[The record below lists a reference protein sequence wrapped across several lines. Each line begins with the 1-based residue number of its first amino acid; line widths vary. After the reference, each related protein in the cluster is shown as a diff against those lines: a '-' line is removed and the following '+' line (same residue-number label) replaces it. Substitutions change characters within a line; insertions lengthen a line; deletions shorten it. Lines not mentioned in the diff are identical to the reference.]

1 MRLIE
6 FASAEE
12 QLGLWR
18 IISDKVWAELKA
30 LSLQQTQA
38 AQQAAIMQTGARAKR
53 AMGAVKPAKPAKPT
67 RPSKPAK
74 PVKPAKPAKPLKPA
88 KPSKPVKPPK
98 VPTAPP
104 KLSPPSKTP
113 KAPLKRPSRALS
125 IRDKLT
131 SPPIATR
138 STGVRAPLPTSQP
151 ILPPMT
157 ASAYSPGAFSP
168 SAMSAPTVGVGA
180 VSPVS
185 AL

>member
-53 AMGAVKPAKPAKPT
+53 ATGAVKPTKPAKPT
-67 RPSKPAK
+67 RPSKPAN
-74 PVKPAKPAKPLKPA
+74 PAKPAKPAKP
-88 KPSKPVKPPK
+88 VKPQK
-98 VPTAPP
+98 APTAPP

-138 STGVRAPLPTSQP
+138 SAGVRAPLGKSELTKVVPKHSG
-151 ILPPMT
+151 LDLF
-157 ASAYSPGAFSP
+157 ALCGSSPQVCALCKHLGC
-168 SAMSAPTVGVGA
+168 GVK
-180 VSPVS
+180 PR
-185 AL
+185 

>member
-53 AMGAVKPAKPAKPT
+53 ATGAVKPTKPAKPT

-74 PVKPAKPAKPLKPA
+74 PVKPTKPAKP
-88 KPSKPVKPPK
+88 VKPQK
-98 VPTAPP
+98 APTAPP

-138 STGVRAPLPTSQP
+138 SAGVRAPLPTSQP

-168 SAMSAPTVGVGA
+168 SAMSASSVGVGA

-185 AL
+185 ALSAA

>member
-53 AMGAVKPAKPAKPT
+53 ATGAVKPTKPAKPT

-74 PVKPAKPAKPLKPA
+74 PTKQAKPAKP
-88 KPSKPVKPPK
+88 VKPQK
-98 VPTAPP
+98 APTAPP

-151 ILPPMT
+151 ILPPMM

-168 SAMSAPTVGVGA
+168 SAMSASSVGVGA

-185 AL
+185 ALSAA

>member
-53 AMGAVKPAKPAKPT
+53 ATGAVKPTKPAKPT
-67 RPSKPAK
+67 RPSKPVK
-74 PVKPAKPAKPLKPA
+74 PTKPAKPAKP
-88 KPSKPVKPPK
+88 VKPQK
-98 VPTAPP
+98 APTAPP

-138 STGVRAPLPTSQP
+138 SAGVRAPLPTSQP

-168 SAMSAPTVGVGA
+168 SAMSASSVGVGA

-185 AL
+185 ALSAA

>member
-30 LSLQQTQA
+30 LSIQQTQA

-53 AMGAVKPAKPAKPT
+53 ATGAVKPTKPAKPT
-67 RPSKPAK
+67 RPSKPAN
-74 PVKPAKPAKPLKPA
+74 PAKPAKPAKP
-88 KPSKPVKPPK
+88 VKPQK
-98 VPTAPP
+98 APTAPP

-138 STGVRAPLPTSQP
+138 SAGVRAPLPTSQP

>member
-30 LSLQQTQA
+30 LSIQQTQA

-53 AMGAVKPAKPAKPT
+53 ATGAVKPTKPAKPTRPTKPAKPAKP
-67 RPSKPAK
+67 AK
-74 PVKPAKPAKPLKPA
+74 PQKA
-88 KPSKPVKPPK
+88 
-98 VPTAPP
+98 PTAPA
-104 KLSPPSKTP
+104 KLSPPSKNP

-138 STGVRAPLPTSQP
+138 SAGVRAPLPTSQP

-157 ASAYSPGAFSP
+157 ASAYSPGASSP
-168 SAMSAPTVGVGA
+168 SAMSASSVGVGA

-185 AL
+185 ALSAA

>member
-53 AMGAVKPAKPAKPT
+53 ATGAVKPTKPAKPTRPTKPAKPAKP
-67 RPSKPAK
+67 AK
-74 PVKPAKPAKPLKPA
+74 PQKA
-88 KPSKPVKPPK
+88 
-98 VPTAPP
+98 PTAPA

-138 STGVRAPLPTSQP
+138 SAGVRAPLPTSQP

-168 SAMSAPTVGVGA
+168 SAMSASSVGVGA

-185 AL
+185 ALSAA

>member
-53 AMGAVKPAKPAKPT
+53 ATGAVKPTKPAKPT

-74 PVKPAKPAKPLKPA
+74 PA
-88 KPSKPVKPPK
+88 KPVKPQK
-98 VPTAPP
+98 APTAPP

-113 KAPLKRPSRALS
+113 KVPVKRPSRALS

-138 STGVRAPLPTSQP
+138 SAGVRAPLPTSQP

-168 SAMSAPTVGVGA
+168 SAMSASSVGVGA

-185 AL
+185 ALSTA

>member
-53 AMGAVKPAKPAKPT
+53 ATGAVKPTKPAKPT
-67 RPSKPAK
+67 RPSKPAN
-74 PVKPAKPAKPLKPA
+74 PAKPAKPAKP
-88 KPSKPVKPPK
+88 VKPQK
-98 VPTAPP
+98 APTAPP

-138 STGVRAPLPTSQP
+138 SAGVRAPLPTSQP

-168 SAMSAPTVGVGA
+168 SAMSASSVGVGA

-185 AL
+185 ALSTA

>member
-53 AMGAVKPAKPAKPT
+53 ATGAVKPTKPAKPT

-74 PVKPAKPAKPLKPA
+74 PTKPAKPAKP
-88 KPSKPVKPPK
+88 VKPQK
-98 VPTAPP
+98 APTAPP

-113 KAPLKRPSRALS
+113 KVPVKRPSRALS

-138 STGVRAPLPTSQP
+138 SAGVRAPLPTSQP

-168 SAMSAPTVGVGA
+168 SAMSASSVGVGA

-185 AL
+185 ALSTA

>member
-53 AMGAVKPAKPAKPT
+53 ATGAVKPTKPAKPT

-74 PVKPAKPAKPLKPA
+74 PTKPAKPAKP
-88 KPSKPVKPPK
+88 VKPQK
-98 VPTAPP
+98 APTAPP

-113 KAPLKRPSRALS
+113 KVPVKRPSRALS

-138 STGVRAPLPTSQP
+138 SAGVRAPLPTSQP

-168 SAMSAPTVGVGA
+168 SAMSASSVGVGA

-185 AL
+185 ALSAA

>member
-53 AMGAVKPAKPAKPT
+53 ATGAVKPTKPAKPT
-67 RPSKPAK
+67 RPSKPAN
-74 PVKPAKPAKPLKPA
+74 PAKPAKPAKP
-88 KPSKPVKPPK
+88 VKPQK
-98 VPTAPP
+98 APTAPP

-138 STGVRAPLPTSQP
+138 SAGVRAPLPTSQP

-168 SAMSAPTVGVGA
+168 SAMSASPVGVGA

-185 AL
+185 ALSAA

>member
-53 AMGAVKPAKPAKPT
+53 ATGAVKPTKPAKPT

-74 PVKPAKPAKPLKPA
+74 PVKPTKPAKP
-88 KPSKPVKPPK
+88 VKPQK
-98 VPTAPP
+98 APTAPP

-138 STGVRAPLPTSQP
+138 SAGVSAPLPTSQP

-157 ASAYSPGAFSP
+157 ASAYSPGASSP
-168 SAMSAPTVGVGA
+168 SAMSASSVGVGA

-185 AL
+185 ALSAA

>member
-53 AMGAVKPAKPAKPT
+53 ATGAVKPTKPAKPT

-74 PVKPAKPAKPLKPA
+74 PAKPAKP
-88 KPSKPVKPPK
+88 VKPQK
-98 VPTAPP
+98 APTAPP

-113 KAPLKRPSRALS
+113 KVPVKRPSRALS

-138 STGVRAPLPTSQP
+138 SAGVRAPLPTSQP

-168 SAMSAPTVGVGA
+168 SAMSASSVGVGA

-185 AL
+185 ALSTA

>member
-53 AMGAVKPAKPAKPT
+53 ATGAVKPTKPAKPTRPTKPAKPAKP
-67 RPSKPAK
+67 AK
-74 PVKPAKPAKPLKPA
+74 PQKA
-88 KPSKPVKPPK
+88 
-98 VPTAPP
+98 PTAPA

-138 STGVRAPLPTSQP
+138 SAGVRAPLPTSQP

-157 ASAYSPGAFSP
+157 ASAYSPGASSP
-168 SAMSAPTVGVGA
+168 SAMSASSVGVGA

-185 AL
+185 ALSAA

>member
-53 AMGAVKPAKPAKPT
+53 ATGAVKPTKPAKPT

-74 PVKPAKPAKPLKPA
+74 PAKPAKP
-88 KPSKPVKPPK
+88 VKPQK
-98 VPTAPP
+98 APTAPP

-138 STGVRAPLPTSQP
+138 SAGVRAPLPTSQP

-168 SAMSAPTVGVGA
+168 SAMSASSVGVGA

-185 AL
+185 ALSAA

>member
-53 AMGAVKPAKPAKPT
+53 ATGAVKPTKPAKPT
-67 RPSKPAK
+67 RPSKPAN
-74 PVKPAKPAKPLKPA
+74 PAKPAKPAKP
-88 KPSKPVKPPK
+88 VKPQK
-98 VPTAPP
+98 APTAPP

-138 STGVRAPLPTSQP
+138 SAGVRAPLPTSQP

-168 SAMSAPTVGVGA
+168 SAMSASSVGVGA

-185 AL
+185 ALSAA

>member
-53 AMGAVKPAKPAKPT
+53 ATGAVKPTKPAKPT

-74 PVKPAKPAKPLKPA
+74 PTKPAKPAKP
-88 KPSKPVKPPK
+88 VKPQK
-98 VPTAPP
+98 APTAPP

-138 STGVRAPLPTSQP
+138 SAGVRAPLPTSQP

-168 SAMSAPTVGVGA
+168 SAMSASSVGVGA

-185 AL
+185 ALSAA

>member
-53 AMGAVKPAKPAKPT
+53 ATGAVKPTKPAKPT
-67 RPSKPAK
+67 RPTKPAKPAK
-74 PVKPAKPAKPLKPA
+74 PVKPAKPAKPQKA
-88 KPSKPVKPPK
+88 
-98 VPTAPP
+98 PTAPP

-138 STGVRAPLPTSQP
+138 SAGVRAPLPTSQP

-168 SAMSAPTVGVGA
+168 SAMSASSVGVGA

-185 AL
+185 ALSTA

>member
-53 AMGAVKPAKPAKPT
+53 ATVAVKPTKPAKPT

-74 PVKPAKPAKPLKPA
+74 PVKPTKPAKP
-88 KPSKPVKPPK
+88 VKPQK
-98 VPTAPP
+98 APTAPP

-138 STGVRAPLPTSQP
+138 SAGVRAPLPTSQP

-168 SAMSAPTVGVGA
+168 SAMSASSVGVGA

-185 AL
+185 ALSAA

>member
-53 AMGAVKPAKPAKPT
+53 ATGAVKPTKPAKPAKP
-67 RPSKPAK
+67 AK
-74 PVKPAKPAKPLKPA
+74 PVKPQKA
-88 KPSKPVKPPK
+88 
-98 VPTAPP
+98 PTAPP

-138 STGVRAPLPTSQP
+138 SAGVRAPLPTSQP

-168 SAMSAPTVGVGA
+168 SAMSASSVGVGA

-185 AL
+185 ALSAA

>member
-53 AMGAVKPAKPAKPT
+53 ATGAVKPTKPAKPT

-74 PVKPAKPAKPLKPA
+74 PAKPAKP
-88 KPSKPVKPPK
+88 VKPQK
-98 VPTAPP
+98 APTAPP

-138 STGVRAPLPTSQP
+138 SAGVRAPLPTSQP

-168 SAMSAPTVGVGA
+168 SAMSASSVGVGA

-185 AL
+185 ALSTA